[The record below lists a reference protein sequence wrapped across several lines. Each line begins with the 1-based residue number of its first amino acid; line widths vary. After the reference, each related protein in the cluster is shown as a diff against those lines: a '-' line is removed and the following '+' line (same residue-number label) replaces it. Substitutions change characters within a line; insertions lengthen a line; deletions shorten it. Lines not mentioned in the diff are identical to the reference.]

1 MNAAISMTPTHDP
14 TSPTPDRRQDFKEQ
28 EGVPC
33 SADCKAV
40 FVLERR
46 VNSHA
51 QELKAL
57 KEMIATNNA
66 QTKEILDIVGLGRAF
81 FKVLGWIG
89 SMIKPIVVVVGAI
102 AGTVTWFKTVDLND
116 HSTI

>member
-1 MNAAISMTPTHDP
+1 MTSSDTELG
-14 TSPTPDRRQDFKEQ
+14 SPIPDRRQES
-28 EGVPC
+28 ETPINC
-33 SADCKAV
+33 NADCKAV

-51 QELKAL
+51 TELAAL

-81 FKVLGWIG
+81 FRVLGWIG
-89 SMIKPIVVVVGAI
+89 SMVKPVVIVGGAV
-102 AGTVTWFKTVDLND
+102 AATVTWIKTGTFK
-116 HSTI
+116 